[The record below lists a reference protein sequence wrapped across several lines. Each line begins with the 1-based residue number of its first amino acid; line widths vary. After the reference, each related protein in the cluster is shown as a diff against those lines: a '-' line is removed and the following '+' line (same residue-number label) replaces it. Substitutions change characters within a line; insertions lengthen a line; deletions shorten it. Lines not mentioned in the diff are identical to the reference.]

1 MMMTMMMEEWTL
13 LRMRIDYD
21 DDGDDGTRNIH
32 TKARKEKKK
41 YVPDRKQITFSLK
54 PRIQVERAQHLAE
67 VAHQEDALLQAEG

>member
-32 TKARKEKKK
+32 TKARKEKKSTSPTENK
-41 YVPDRKQITFSLK
+41 SLF
-54 PRIQVERAQHLAE
+54 L
-67 VAHQEDALLQAEG
+67 